1 MDPSL
6 MLQKVKERL
15 PEKRYNHVLGVMNTA
30 VALAKVYGVPEEQA
44 RIAAILHDVA
54 KYADRDW
61 MRGIIEKENMDPLLL
76 DYHHELWHAPVGA
89 YLAAYEFGVADQ
101 EILDAIRYHTTGR
114 AAMTDL
120 EKIVYIADMIEPSRK
135 FPGVERL
142 RAMKNDGLNQLMEAS
157 IRQSIEFLTSKNQ
170 PVYPDSLKCLKHF
183 EQQKGNVKYD

>member
-15 PEKRYNHVLGVMNTA
+15 PEKRYPHVLGVMNTA
-30 VALAKVYGVPEEQA
+30 VALAKVYGVSEEQA

-142 RAMKNDGLNQLMEAS
+142 RAMKNDGLDQLMEAS

>member
-1 MDPSL
+1 
-6 MLQKVKERL
+6 
-15 PEKRYNHVLGVMNTA
+15 MNTA
-30 VALAKVYGVPEEQA
+30 VALAEVYGVPQEQA

-61 MRGIIEKENMDPLLL
+61 MRSLIEKENMDPLLL

-89 YLAAYEFGVADQ
+89 YLAAYEFGVEDQ

-114 AAMTDL
+114 ATMSDL

-142 RAMKNDGLNQLMEAS
+142 RAMRNDGLDRLMEAS
-157 IRQSIEFLTSKNQ
+157 IRQSIEFLSSKNQ
-170 PVYPDSLKCLKHF
+170 PVYPDSLKCLAHF
-183 EQQKGNVKYD
+183 EQQKGNVKND

>member
-30 VALAKVYGVPEEQA
+30 VALAKVYGVSEEQA

-142 RAMKNDGLNQLMEAS
+142 RAMKNDGLDQLMEAS

>member
-30 VALAKVYGVPEEQA
+30 VALAKVYGVSEEQA

-114 AAMTDL
+114 AAMTNL

-142 RAMKNDGLNQLMEAS
+142 RAMKNDGLDQLMEAS